1 MPDTSF
7 GAEASPAY
15 RWAMT
20 TDVDLAA
27 AARLIAEPAR
37 AAMLDALLSGQ
48 ALAAGELARAGGVR
62 ASTASGHL
70 AQLVDGGLVEVA
82 QSGRHRYFRLASPDV
97 AHALEALGA
106 ISPPRPIRSLRQSRT
121 DEAMTFARTCYDHL
135 AGIVAVSLVDA
146 FVGQSLLEAG
156 GDGFTLT
163 PAGAEALADAGV
175 DVAGART
182 SRRAFA
188 RSCLDFTERRPHL
201 AGALGAALCAHA
213 LAEGW
218 FVRRAPGHRALRVTD
233 EGRRQLSKRWNIT
246 PP

>member
-1 MPDTSF
+1 MS
-7 GAEASPAY
+7 AAY

-70 AQLVDGGLVEVA
+70 SQLVEGGLVAVTH
-82 QSGRHRYFRLASPDV
+82 SGRHRYFRLASPDV

-121 DEAMTFARTCYDHL
+121 DEAMTLARTCYDHL
-135 AGIVAVSLVDA
+135 AGVVAVSLVDA
-146 FVGQSLLEAG
+146 FVADELLAAG

-163 PAGAEALADAGV
+163 PTGAEVLADAGV
-175 DVAGART
+175 DVVGAKT

-201 AGALGAALCAHA
+201 AGALGAALCAQT
-213 LAEGW
+213 LADGW
-218 FVRRAPGHRALRVTD
+218 FVRRAPGHRALRITD
-233 EGRRQLSKRWNIT
+233 EGRRQLAKRWNIT
-246 PP
+246 V